1 MGTVS
6 LSIHLF
12 IVTQKPFQLEVSLH
26 DLLIFQRAVE
36 AIDATIPL
44 QFVTNVTCRLLR
56 QQRDPD
62 SLVFGTN
69 TRAACNDSKDLDC
82 RKRRRLFEIF
92 KSEKDGNL
100 TPKQF
105 ARGVRVVRKRNKI
118 LAKSIANAIS
128 LDKDFENLVNVGFYI
143 LTTFFVFSAL
153 GFTALSLMFGFAS
166 VVASLGLAMGS
177 TISFYFE
184 GTAMVLARRPYD
196 IGDLIHYS
204 PIDKQMDFSEGASCC
219 IVDDFCLFSTTTR
232 HVLTREVTTIN
243 NGVLARS
250 RITNLTRSGK
260 AIVRFNLR
268 IPVGTSSD
276 RLLIFRRAVEKFI
289 QTNAREW
296 YRLKTFRALSFPS
309 GANQFIQYELILQH
323 LDTWGNAS
331 FVLKSKGL
339 IMEFCLELQ
348 EQLNLRCGC

>member
-6 LSIHLF
+6 ISIHLF
-12 IVTQKPFQLEVSLH
+12 IVTQKLFQSEVSLH
-26 DLLIFQRAVE
+26 DLLIFQRAAE

-56 QQRDPD
+56 QQTDPD
-62 SLVFGTN
+62 SLVFDTN
-69 TRAACNDSKDLDC
+69 TRAACTDSKDLDC
-82 RKRRRLFEIF
+82 RRRKRLFEIF
-92 KSEKDGNL
+92 KSEKHGNL
-100 TPKQF
+100 TPKQL
-105 ARGVRVVRKRNKI
+105 ARGVSVVRKRNKI
-118 LAKSIANAIS
+118 IAKSIANAIS
-128 LDKDFENLVNVGFYI
+128 LDRNFESIVNVGFYLFTAI
-143 LTTFFVFSAL
+143 VVLAAL
-153 GFTALSLMFGFAS
+153 GSNTLFLLFGFAS
-166 VVASLGLAMGS
+166 VVASSGLAIGP
-177 TISFYFE
+177 TVSFCFE
-184 GTAMVLARRPYD
+184 GMAMVLASRPYD
-196 IGDLIHYS
+196 IGDLIHSS
-204 PIDKQMDFSEGASCC
+204 PIDKQMDLSELASCY
-219 IVDDFCLFSTTTR
+219 IVDEFDLFSTTTR

-289 QTNAREW
+289 KTNAREW

-331 FVLKSKGL
+331 FVLKSKGR